1 MGKHKH
7 KTLRKRKINR
17 KKYSTLKHRPLKNK
31 KHYRG
36 GGSPQS
42 SRTPS
47 PSNYSLKGMYSRLKS
62 SLGIT
67 PHSISLNKIVKTVL
81 KDIPK
86 EEQDQ
91 FIVTLKSNLTKWIK
105 DLGNDN
111 TNPAHTNPAHTN
123 HDHTNPDPTNP
134 DPTNPAHTNHDYTN
148 PDPTNS
154 DHTNL
159 DSSNLNPT
167 TLDPTNPDHSTSNL
181 SNSNSQTEILP
192 AQIIS
197 NSQISN

>member
-1 MGKHKH
+1 MGKHKPR
-7 KTLRKRKINR
+7 TLRKRKINR
-17 KKYSTLKHRPLKNK
+17 KKRSTLKHRPLKYK

-91 FIVTLKSNLTKWIK
+91 FITTLKSNLTKWVK
-105 DLGNDN
+105 DLGHETSTIDQHLTSDN
-111 TNPAHTNPAHTN
+111 PIL
-123 HDHTNPDPTNP
+123 DHTNIDHRNLNLSNTNL
-134 DPTNPAHTNHDYTN
+134 NQ
-148 PDPTNS
+148 
-154 DHTNL
+154 TNL
-159 DSSNLNPT
+159 DQTNLDQTN
-167 TLDPTNPDHSTSNL
+167 LDQTNLDQTNLDQTNTDDSTSNL
-181 SNSNSQTEILP
+181 SNSNSQTDILP
-192 AQIIS
+192 EQIIS

>member
-7 KTLRKRKINR
+7 KTLRKRKINH
-17 KKYSTLKHRPLKNK
+17 KKHYTLKHRPLKYK

-36 GGSPQS
+36 GSPTS
-42 SRTPS
+42 SSSSSS

-111 TNPAHTNPAHTN
+111 SNPAPTNLSRPHK
-123 HDHTNPDPTNP
+123 DHTNLDHTNLDHTNLDPTNL
-134 DPTNPAHTNHDYTN
+134 DHTNLDHTN
-148 PDPTNS
+148 LDHTNLDHTNS
-154 DHTNL
+154 DHTNS
-159 DSSNLNPT
+159 DH
-167 TLDPTNPDHSTSNL
+167 TNT
-181 SNSNSQTEILP
+181 NSQTELLP
-192 AQIIS
+192 EQIIS

>member
-1 MGKHKH
+1 MVLKLNHK
-7 KTLRKRKINR
+7 KQ
-17 KKYSTLKHRPLKNK
+17 STLKHRPLKYK

-36 GGSPQS
+36 GSPTS
-42 SRTPS
+42 SSSSSS

-111 TNPAHTNPAHTN
+111 SDSASTNLSRSHK
-123 HDHTNPDPTNP
+123 
-134 DPTNPAHTNHDYTN
+134 
-148 PDPTNS
+148 

-159 DSSNLNPT
+159 DPT
-167 TLDPTNPDHSTSNL
+167 NLDPTNLDHTNL
-181 SNSNSQTEILP
+181 DHTNLDHTNSDYTNSDDTNTNSQTELLP
-192 AQIIS
+192 EQIIS

>member
-1 MGKHKH
+1 MRKQKH
-7 KTLRKRKINR
+7 KTLRKRKMNH
-17 KKYSTLKHRPLKNK
+17 KKRSTLKHRPLRYK

-47 PSNYSLKGMYSRLKS
+47 PSNYSLKGMYSQLKS
-62 SLGIT
+62 SLGIA

-91 FIVTLKSNLTKWIK
+91 FITTLKSNLTKWVK
-105 DLGNDN
+105 DLGHETSTIDQHL
-111 TNPAHTNPAHTN
+111 TSDYSD
-123 HDHTNPDPTNP
+123 HDHTNIDHRNLNLSNTNL
-134 DPTNPAHTNHDYTN
+134 NQ
-148 PDPTNS
+148 
-154 DHTNL
+154 TNL
-159 DSSNLNPT
+159 DQTNLDQTNLNQT
-167 TLDPTNPDHSTSNL
+167 NLDQTNTDHSTSNL
-181 SNSNSQTEILP
+181 SNSNSQTDILP
-192 AQIIS
+192 EQIIS

>member
-7 KTLRKRKINR
+7 KTLRKQKIYH
-17 KKYSTLKHRPLKNK
+17 KKRSTLKHRPLKYK

-36 GGSPQS
+36 GNLTS
-42 SRTPS
+42 SSSSFS
-47 PSNYSLKGMYSRLKS
+47 PSNYSLKGMYSQLKS

-91 FIVTLKSNLTKWIK
+91 FIITLKSNLTKWIK
-105 DLGNDN
+105 DLGNNN
-111 TNPAHTNPAHTN
+111 TNQDPI
-123 HDHTNPDPTNP
+123 NPD
-134 DPTNPAHTNHDYTN
+134 
-148 PDPTNS
+148 
-154 DHTNL
+154 L
-159 DSSNLNPT
+159 
-167 TLDPTNPDHSTSNL
+167 TNPDHTNQDSTNQDPPTLDSTTPDHSTFNH

-192 AQIIS
+192 EQIIS

>member
-7 KTLRKRKINR
+7 KTLRKQKINR
-17 KKYSTLKHRPLKNK
+17 KKRSTLKHRPLKYK

-91 FIVTLKSNLTKWIK
+91 FITTLKSNLTKWVK
-105 DLGNDN
+105 DLGHETSTIDQHLTSDN
-111 TNPAHTNPAHTN
+111 L
-123 HDHTNPDPTNP
+123 
-134 DPTNPAHTNHDYTN
+134 
-148 PDPTNS
+148 

-159 DSSNLNPT
+159 DHTNLDQTN
-167 TLDPTNPDHSTSNL
+167 LDQINLDQTNLDQTNLDQTNLDQTNLDQTNTDHSTSNL
-181 SNSNSQTEILP
+181 SNSNSQTDILP
-192 AQIIS
+192 EQIIS

>member
-42 SRTPS
+42 SRTSS

-86 EEQDQ
+86 EKQDQ
-91 FIVTLKSNLTKWIK
+91 FITTLKSNLTKWVK
-105 DLGNDN
+105 DLGHETSTIDQHL
-111 TNPAHTNPAHTN
+111 TSDYSD
-123 HDHTNPDPTNP
+123 HDHTNIDHRRFKSIKHKSRPDKSRP
-134 DPTNPAHTNHDYTN
+134 DKSRPDKSRPFQSRSDKYRPFNHQSHT
-148 PDPTNS
+148 
-154 DHTNL
+154 
-159 DSSNLNPT
+159 
-167 TLDPTNPDHSTSNL
+167 
-181 SNSNSQTEILP
+181 ILIRK
-192 AQIIS
+192 QIYF
-197 NSQISN
+197 QLK